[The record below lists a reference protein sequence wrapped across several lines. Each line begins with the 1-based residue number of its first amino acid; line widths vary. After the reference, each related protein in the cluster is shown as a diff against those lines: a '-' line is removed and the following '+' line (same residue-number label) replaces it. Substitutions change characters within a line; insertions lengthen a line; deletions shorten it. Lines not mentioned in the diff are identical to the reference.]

1 MIPQSETSAIPKP
14 LWDKNLGVGEKFPLA
29 SLGAQNADAF
39 FALRSCIAEAFFQQV
54 IRAAVPFHGT
64 GDPQAVDVQPAVR
77 CNGHPCV
84 FCRDVLDKA
93 LAALNTAVENKS
105 LSKALL
111 EPFFFCKALLAGHRA
126 ADMLLVDVLFGDLDV
141 VHRWPPYRKG
151 AAWPSLRVTLR
162 LERLVK

>member
-1 MIPQSETSAIPKP
+1 M
-14 LWDKNLGVGEKFPLA
+14 
-29 SLGAQNADAF
+29 
-39 FALRSCIAEAFFQQV
+39 
-54 IRAAVPFHGT
+54 PFHGT

-93 LAALNTAVENKS
+93 LATLNTAVENKP
-105 LSKALL
+105 LGKALL
-111 EPFFFCKALLAGHRA
+111 EPLFFGKALLTGHRA

-141 VHRWPPYRKG
+141 VHRWPPCRKG
-151 AAWPSLRVTLR
+151 AACPRIWGTLR